1 MLNPFEIQRQMFTEF
16 EKSFGDYFQK
26 MMREPAFMQL
36 VAQNMNG
43 AMDLRA
49 LTKAQVESTLEMLQ
63 LPSSEAIEK
72 LYQTI
77 HQLESKVLDLEE
89 QVESVSAELRT
100 MKAET
105 QPGKTS
111 GSEAAR

>member
-63 LPSSEAIEK
+63 LPSSETIEK
-72 LYQTI
+72 LYETI

-89 QVESVSAELRT
+89 QVEDVSAELRSMRAKT
-100 MKAET
+100 PTRMSASGEET
-105 QPGKTS
+105 
-111 GSEAAR
+111 R

>member
-1 MLNPFEIQRQMFTEF
+1 MLNPFEIQRQLFTEF

-26 MMREPAFMQL
+26 MMRDPAFMQL

-49 LTKAQVESTLEMLQ
+49 MTKAQVESTLEMLQ
-63 LPSSEAIEK
+63 LPSSETIEK
-72 LYQTI
+72 LYETI

-89 QVESVSAELRT
+89 RVAEVSAELRAT
-100 MKAET
+100 RPPA
-105 QPGKTS
+105 PARKTS
-111 GSEAAR
+111 DGEETR